1 MKKILIVCLG
11 NICRSPMAQGILEYK
26 LAQKKKE
33 AYVDSAGT
41 SGWHEGERAD
51 SRALQTMKK
60 YGIDI
65 SKQRSR
71 PFHKLD
77 FDEFDHIYV
86 MDSSNYTDILAHART
101 ENDKKKVQMILNV
114 AYPEKNLSVPDPY
127 YDDGFDTVYNLLME
141 ACEKIAEE
149 I

>member
-1 MKKILIVCLG
+1 MKKILMVCLG
-11 NICRSPMAQGILEYK
+11 NICRSPMAQGILEHK

-41 SGWHEGERAD
+41 SGWHEGERPD
-51 SRALQTMKK
+51 SRAIQTMKK
-60 YGIDI
+60 YAIDI

-86 MDSSNYTDILAHART
+86 MDSSNYNDILAQART
-101 ENDKKKVQMILNV
+101 EEDKRKVQMILNV
-114 AYPEKNLSVPDPY
+114 AYPQKNLSVPDPY

-149 I
+149 V

>member
-1 MKKILIVCLG
+1 MKKILMVCLG
-11 NICRSPMAQGILEYK
+11 NICRSPMAQGILENK

-41 SGWHEGERAD
+41 SGWHEGEKPDGRAIN
-51 SRALQTMKK
+51 TMKK
-60 YGIDI
+60 FGIDI

-77 FDEFDHIYV
+77 FDEFDFIYT
-86 MDSSNYTDILAHART
+86 MDSSNYNDIMAIARSQ
-101 ENDKKKVQMILNV
+101 EDKQKLHLILNIS
-114 AYPEKNLSVPDPY
+114 YPGKNLSVPDPY
-127 YDDGFDTVYNLLME
+127 YDNGFDTVYNLLNE
-141 ACEKIAEE
+141 ACEKIAEQ

>member
-1 MKKILIVCLG
+1 MVCLG

-26 LAQKKKE
+26 LAQKNKE

-51 SRALQTMKK
+51 SRAVQTMKK

-71 PFHKLD
+71 PFSRTD
-77 FDEFDHIYV
+77 FDEFDLIFA
-86 MDSSNYTDILAHART
+86 MDASNYNDIISQART
-101 ENDKKKVQMILNV
+101 EADKQKVQLILNLS
-114 AYPEKNLSVPDPY
+114 YPEKNLSVPDPY
-127 YDDGFDTVYNLLME
+127 YNDGFDTVYNLLNE
-141 ACEKIAEE
+141 ACEKLADLI
-149 I
+149 